1 MRLLTKT
8 EKWKRNVRKLIVE
21 WLTVTVFNWFI
32 WYVNIWMWR
41 CIVSNDVHCVH
52 VKYWNDNLIILFM
65 NIYYYLI
72 TWCIAYCY
80 PLGELTEFY
89 KNWHRNPISL
99 DCLDWA
105 WETLFVIKSVSI
117 MLVQNLTYEFLWCM
131 IILYIQVNLC
141 YVMST
146 LMLQL

>member
-1 MRLLTKT
+1 
-8 EKWKRNVRKLIVE
+8 
-21 WLTVTVFNWFI
+21 
-32 WYVNIWMWR
+32 MWR

-65 NIYYYLI
+65 YIYYYLI

-89 KNWHRNPISL
+89 KNCHRNPISL

-105 WETLFVIKSVSI
+105 WEVHGIAEAQQRCDGGVVVGSQSNSHALLVYTIYPNPELGSSHLRDSQPWWGHADRKGRLRVIWFWGFRLSAPIKDIS
-117 MLVQNLTYEFLWCM
+117 W
-131 IILYIQVNLC
+131 
-141 YVMST
+141 
-146 LMLQL
+146 